1 MGGDRAGRAIPGLRI
16 RSRLQANLLQSSAQR
31 RIFRQWNGQVRIY
44 SEVGQGTMMSLYFP
58 RYNGDAVA
66 DHGADSST
74 HPYDG
79 AHGETVLIVD
89 DEEIVR
95 MLMVDVL
102 REAGYRTLEAE
113 AGAAGLKVLQSQVRV
128 DLLITDVGLP
138 GGVNGRQVADAARV
152 IRPDLKV
159 LFVTGYAENAVV
171 ANGHLDPGMQIITKP
186 FAIETF
192 GAKVRDV
199 IDS

>member
-1 MGGDRAGRAIPGLRI
+1 
-16 RSRLQANLLQSSAQR
+16 
-31 RIFRQWNGQVRIY
+31 VRIY
-44 SEVGQGTMMSLYFP
+44 SEVGQGTTMSLYFP

-152 IRPDLKV
+152 IRPDLKA
-159 LFVTGYAENAVV
+159 TPKTPWWRTATSI
-171 ANGHLDPGMQIITKP
+171 PGCRSSPSRSRSKP
-186 FAIETF
+186 SAPRSAT
-192 GAKVRDV
+192 
-199 IDS
+199 